1 MLISHSK
8 SIIKAVI
15 ANVSYWPNPVGQAG
29 IAGWQV
35 EIQR

>member
-8 SIIKAVI
+8 SIIKAAI
-15 ANVSYWPNPVGQAG
+15 ANVSYWTNPVGQASL
-29 IAGWQV
+29 AGWQG